1 MNEAVSFV
9 CIIHDEFFQWRS
21 RARNLLRLSSLL
33 GSGLLEAVQLAMSHP
48 NCNLHPS
55 FQSKSVYELKCNICD
70 ALVCA
75 RGMRAI
81 LLADRNVQLYSTD
94 LPPPK

>member
-1 MNEAVSFV
+1 
-9 CIIHDEFFQWRS
+9 
-21 RARNLLRLSSLL
+21 
-33 GSGLLEAVQLAMSHP
+33 MSYSDAT

-55 FQSKSVYELKCNICD
+55 FQSKSVYELRCNICE

-94 LPPPK
+94 LPPPG